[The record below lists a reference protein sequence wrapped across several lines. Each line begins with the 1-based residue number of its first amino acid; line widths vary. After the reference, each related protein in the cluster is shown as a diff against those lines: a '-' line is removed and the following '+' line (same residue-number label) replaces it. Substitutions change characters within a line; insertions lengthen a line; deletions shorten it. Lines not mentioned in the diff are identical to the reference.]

1 MPLGELICEYKG
13 TITSVKILPFEGAE
27 FGVKYEVT
35 QVGVSTGR
43 FTSSAVGS
51 NYVQV
56 HEDGTSTTKYYG
68 VWTTEDGDPIM
79 VESGGMSVPLGGGR
93 VRFATTVKCRSQL
106 KKYEWLTSTPI
117 GFEGEGDFNTMDVSG
132 QLYLWD

>member
-1 MPLGELICEYKG
+1 MPLGELICDYKG
-13 TITSVKILPFEGAE
+13 TITSVKILPFDGAE

-35 QVGVSTGR
+35 QVGVSTGK
-43 FTSSAVGS
+43 FASSAVGS

-68 VWTTEDGDPIM
+68 VWTTEDGEPIM

-93 VRFATTVKCRSQL
+93 VRFATTVKCRSRAE
-106 KKYEWLTSTPI
+106 KYEWRTSTPI